1 MGFWDF
7 WETKEEVKIK
17 NLTLTYYE
25 VNQIL
30 SKLDSDYKKQRDS
43 DSSSE
48 RSVGRH
54 GIFTVS
60 KVRRT
65 FKKFF
70 KRKYKYK

>member
-1 MGFWDF
+1 MGFWNF
-7 WETKEEVKIK
+7 WKTKEEVKIK
-17 NLTLTYYE
+17 NLTLPYYE

-30 SKLDSDYKKQRDS
+30 NKLDSDYRKQMG
-43 DSSSE
+43 SSSRAE
-48 RSVGRH
+48 RNAGNH

>member
-1 MGFWDF
+1 MGFWNF
-7 WETKEEVKIK
+7 WKTKEEVKIK

-30 SKLDSDYKKQRDS
+30 NKLDSDYGKQRN
-43 DSSSE
+43 SSSDAE
-48 RSVGRH
+48 RRAGTH
-54 GIFTVS
+54 GIFTIS
-60 KVRRT
+60 RVRRT